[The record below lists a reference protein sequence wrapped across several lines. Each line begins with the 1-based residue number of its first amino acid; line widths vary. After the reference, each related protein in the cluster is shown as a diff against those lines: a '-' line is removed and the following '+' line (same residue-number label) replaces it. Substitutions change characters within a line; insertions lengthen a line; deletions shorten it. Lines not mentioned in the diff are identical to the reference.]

1 MDFFTFPPAPDAK
14 VPEWPGT
21 PLGAG
26 NCVTRTKTRTAV
38 HDKSVDRIE
47 GRRDELVAAAVEH
60 IVRQAGKEPLA
71 LHDVVIHGVR
81 VRAITNSPHLAEFW
95 ITNWY
100 SPDEWRQATGLTPTA
115 RPQVMVYALGGVNDQ
130 QEAAYYSRR
139 TSTIVFF
146 NTSYYGQLKSW
157 VLGAVG
163 RVLAEDWGIHSIHGA
178 CVEKGGRGILYIAP
192 TGTGKSTSS
201 YGLQATYPD
210 TRFHSDDWVYVRYT
224 YATRDGRRIAP
235 LEATPAAGEAV
246 RGYRV
251 FRWLEEHKTASG
263 QVRGLDLGNTDVTV
277 PIAALDFSQPIEAYA
292 YTSEKVFYL
301 RTNLVATFPL
311 SAYEILK
318 SPLENA
324 PDVTDAFLREHTG
337 ELDALL
343 DDVLEGAGQAGLS
356 TSPGED
362 TRSGAGRHA
371 GEYAQAVGAY
381 FGGMPREQA
390 RTILARL
397 IAFDNARAMLD
408 ITHILPPDRVVTNPM
423 EPTRLATVMLLK
435 RDPRDRTVLE
445 VLPLGKF
452 MGRLLIGETPDRK
465 REIAYNAYRAVD
477 DEAERAAMERI
488 EKEAARAGGAA
499 EAVYEVFLRHPGVP
513 GTLAQE
519 FELFRILYRAC
530 RCFDL
535 NTILARDPQVGGL
548 KAAVARTMEL
558 IAYAASVRDPAT
570 RLTLDDYRNVLA
582 APIRT

>member
-1 MDFFTFPPAPDAK
+1 MDSFTFPQASEAK
-14 VPEWPGT
+14 TPEWPGT
-21 PLGAG
+21 PLGTG
-26 NCVTRTKTRTAV
+26 NCITRTKTRTAV

-60 IVRQAGKEPLA
+60 IVRQAGKEPLV

-95 ITNWY
+95 VTNWY
-100 SPDEWRQATGLTPTA
+100 SPEEWRQVTGLTAPA
-115 RPQVMVYALGGVNDQ
+115 RPQVTVYALGGVSDQ

-163 RVLAEDWGIHSIHGA
+163 RVLGEEWGIHSIHGA

-201 YGLQATYPD
+201 YGLQATYSD

-235 LEATPAAGEAV
+235 LEAAPSAGEAV

-251 FRWLEEHKTASG
+251 FRWLEEHKAASG
-263 QVRGLDLGNTDVTV
+263 QVRGLDLGNTEVTV
-277 PIAALDFSQPIEAYA
+277 PISALDFTQPIEAYA

-301 RTNLVATFPL
+301 RTNLVATFPV

-324 PDVTDAFLREHTG
+324 PDVTDAFLRERAG
-337 ELDALL
+337 EIDALL
-343 DDVLEGAGQAGLS
+343 DDVLEAAGRSGLS
-356 TSPGED
+356 
-362 TRSGAGRHA
+362 AQA
-371 GEYAQAVGAY
+371 GEYAQTVGEY
-381 FGGMPREQA
+381 FRAMPREQA

-408 ITHILPPDRVVTNPM
+408 ITHILSPDRVVTNPM

-445 VLPLGKF
+445 ALALGKF

-477 DEAERAAMERI
+477 DEAERAVIERI
-488 EKEAARAGGAA
+488 EKEAARGGGTAD
-499 EAVYEVFLRHPGVP
+499 AVYDAFLRQRGLPE
-513 GTLAQE
+513 TLGEE
-519 FELFRILYRAC
+519 FALFRILHQAC

-558 IAYAASVRDPAT
+558 IAYAASVRDLRV
-570 RLTLDDYRNVLA
+570 RLTLDDYRSVLA
-582 APIRT
+582 APTRS

>member
-1 MDFFTFPPAPDAK
+1 MDAFTFPQAPNAK

-26 NCVTRTKTRTAV
+26 NCITRTKGRTAV
-38 HDKSVDRIE
+38 HDKSVDRVE

-60 IVRQAGKEPLA
+60 IVRQAGKEPLT

-100 SPDEWRQATGLTPTA
+100 SAEEWRQVTGQTPPA
-115 RPQVMVYALGGVNDQ
+115 RPQITVYALGGVSDQ

-224 YATRDGRRIAP
+224 HATRDGRRIAP
-235 LEATPAAGEAV
+235 LEATPAAGAAV

-251 FRWLEEHKTASG
+251 FRWLEEHKTTPG
-263 QVRGLDLGNTDVTV
+263 QVRGLDLGNAEVTV
-277 PIAALDFSQPIEAYA
+277 PISALDFSHPIEAYA

-301 RTNLVATFPL
+301 RTNLVATFPV
-311 SAYEILK
+311 SAYEILR

-324 PDVTDAFLREHTG
+324 PDVTDAFLREHVG
-337 ELDALL
+337 EIDALL
-343 DDVLEGAGQAGLS
+343 DDVLEA
-356 TSPGED
+356 
-362 TRSGAGRHA
+362 AGRSALSARA
-371 GEYAQAVGAY
+371 GEYAQTVGEY
-381 FGGMPREQA
+381 FRAMPREQA
-390 RTILARL
+390 RIILARL

-408 ITHILPPDRVVTNPM
+408 ITHILPPDRVVMNPM

-445 VLPLGKF
+445 ALSLGKF

-477 DEAERAAMERI
+477 DEAERAAVERI
-488 EKEAARAGGAA
+488 EKEAARGGGTA
-499 EAVYEVFLRHPGVP
+499 EAMYEAFLLSPGLP
-513 GTLAQE
+513 ETLAQE
-519 FELFRILYRAC
+519 CELFRILNQAC
-530 RCFDL
+530 RCYDL
-535 NTILARDPQVGGL
+535 NTILAGDPEVDGL
-548 KAAVARTMEL
+548 KAAVANTMEL
-558 IAYAASVRDPAT
+558 IAYAASVRGAPT
-570 RLTLDDYRNVLA
+570 RLTLDDYRSVLA
-582 APIRT
+582 APTRT